1 MNSTTMADKTQRE
14 EAFRDYIFTTKFL
27 DTLQLLVK
35 KPEKFMLS
43 IGFKL
48 PHLALH
54 VPYKYYAMYKNNK
67 TAAGAEYAWKLTKK
81 EIRYPP
87 TSPAVAYRC
96 CAMPRFMYM
105 EEDGA
110 KPHTKVRK
118 LGDISI
124 PLSERMRNELMLG
137 YAAAITFLDVQLGRI
152 LDEMDKLKLWDT
164 TTLVLTADH
173 GMHNGEKGIWE
184 KWSMF
189 DESTR

>member
-1 MNSTTMADKTQRE
+1 MPDKTRSE
-14 EAFRDYIFTTKFL
+14 ESFRDYIFTTKFL
-27 DTLQLLVK
+27 DTLHKLAKEPQ
-35 KPEKFMLS
+35 KFMLS

-54 VPYKYYAMYKNNK
+54 VPYKYYAMYKNK
-67 TAAGAEYAWKLTKK
+67 TEAAWKLPKK
-81 EIRYPP
+81 EMRYPP

-96 CAMPRFMYM
+96 CAMPRFTYM
-105 EEDGA
+105 EEDGS
-110 KPHTKVRK
+110 KPFTRLRK
-118 LGDISI
+118 LGNINM
-124 PLSERMRNELMLG
+124 PFSERMRDELMLG
-137 YAAAITFLDVQLGRI
+137 YSAAITFLDVQLGRI
-152 LDEMDKLKLWDT
+152 LDAMDKLKLWDT